1 MKKIVFINVGGGPV
15 IKEGGIGFTEGG
27 LVHAL
32 SALTNLA
39 SDYDIMIVCPNLPES
54 GRKQI
59 INYDG
64 VKIVC
69 LESPKWVRWMN
80 AGELSFTEAWWRTAL
95 HWPSILANYIEAY
108 RYINKEKPEILIG
121 NGILAS
127 FVLTL
132 ARRAPFKVGIIHHLY
147 YALSV
152 DGSHNHVV
160 RVTGALERLFLRLM
174 KLDKIGV
181 VNPMVKDILV
191 KRGICQDKIVVVGN
205 GVNID
210 DYSFS
215 ENKARHSLIF
225 IGSLR
230 KLKRVESLID
240 VISIIK
246 RRIPDVTL
254 HIIGDGPNREEVNRK
269 IAVLDVAANVVMHG
283 YVSEKEK
290 IDLLLSSAVYVSNS
304 EFEGF
309 GIPLVEAMAT
319 GTVPVVNDIAAHRLI
334 FQGEDVGYLVS
345 GVEEMAARL
354 VELLANEPKRQQ
366 LARNGRKLV
375 ERRWTWRMVGEK
387 YRELIE
393 PL

>member
-1 MKKIVFINVGGGPV
+1 MLGP
-15 IKEGGIGFTEGG
+15 I
-27 LVHAL
+27 A
-32 SALTNLA
+32 
-39 SDYDIMIVCPNLPES
+39 
-54 GRKQI
+54 GRWK
-59 INYDG
+59 
-64 VKIVC
+64 
-69 LESPKWVRWMN
+69 
-80 AGELSFTEAWWRTAL
+80 
-95 HWPSILANYIEAY
+95 
-108 RYINKEKPEILIG
+108 
-121 NGILAS
+121 
-127 FVLTL
+127 
-132 ARRAPFKVGIIHHLY
+132 
-147 YALSV
+147 
-152 DGSHNHVV
+152 
-160 RVTGALERLFLRLM
+160 
-174 KLDKIGV
+174 
-181 VNPMVKDILV
+181 
-191 KRGICQDKIVVVGN
+191 
-205 GVNID
+205 
-210 DYSFS
+210 
-215 ENKARHSLIF
+215 
-225 IGSLR
+225 
-230 KLKRVESLID
+230 
-240 VISIIK
+240 
-246 RRIPDVTL
+246 
-254 HIIGDGPNREEVNRK
+254 K